1 MITEII
7 IRKTLFIKV
16 LQFGKYYRNIT
27 EIQGIENLDDFKV
40 TLRWLG
46 AVLQYP
52 CKIEVVVSSFNIPIR
67 VIHH

>member
-27 EIQGIENLDDFKV
+27 EIQGIKNLDDFK
-40 TLRWLG
+40 
-46 AVLQYP
+46 
-52 CKIEVVVSSFNIPIR
+52 KM
-67 VIHH
+67 